1 MIVPFGTGVSV
12 RAVRPA
18 SFLLTIGPIGEEM
31 FEGTILCA
39 VDIGL
44 GIGEE
49 KDLNASA
56 PGAFLLFEVGLGG
69 MKVCSVR
76 PKAKPTGA
84 IPTVL
89 RAQSW

>member
-1 MIVPFGTGVSV
+1 MIVPFGTGVSA

-18 SFLLTIGPIGEEM
+18 SFLLTIGPTGDEM
-31 FEGTILCA
+31 SEGTIRCA

-44 GIGEE
+44 CIGEE

-76 PKAKPTGA
+76 PRARPIGA